1 MWPNLCQVSFK
12 RIFFHLWQVLHQKQ
26 TNKQKPWGEE
36 VRKKRKCVTMGHSG
50 KKTERSM
57 PCLGETEDHW
67 LWAEWAEQFKSFDWQ
82 TQKFRSL
89 DNVQNFCSFSTLSLT
104 LFLKKKKKVIKIN
117 SFMWPCLPSPF
128 TEQQNVHC
136 PCNLYQKVWLH
147 CLSIHSIMTGFTTP
161 LIIAKELTS
170 LLV

>member
-1 MWPNLCQVSFK
+1 MSSKFYMNL
-12 RIFFHLWQVLHQKQ
+12 FFTCDRFCIKNKQ
-26 TNKQKPWGEE
+26 TNKNHGEKRWGRRGNVWQWDIQARRQKEACHVLGKLKITGCEPSGLSSSNHLTG
-36 VRKKRKCVTMGHSG
+36 KLKNLDLLTMCKISAHFQLSV
-50 KKTERSM
+50 
-57 PCLGETEDHW
+57 PY
-67 LWAEWAEQFKSFDWQ
+67 
-82 TQKFRSL
+82 
-89 DNVQNFCSFSTLSLT
+89 TLSQ
-104 LFLKKKKKVIKIN
+104 KKKKVIKIN